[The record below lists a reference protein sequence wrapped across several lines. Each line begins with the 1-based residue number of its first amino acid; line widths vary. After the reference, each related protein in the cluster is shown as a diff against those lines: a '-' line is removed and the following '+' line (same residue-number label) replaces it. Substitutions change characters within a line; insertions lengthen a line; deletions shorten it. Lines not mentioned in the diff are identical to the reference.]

1 MSEEKQ
7 QQDTAVAEAPAEAAD
22 GDNVTRLE
30 AEVAALKDQLLRAL
44 ADQENARRRAA
55 RERDDAV
62 RFAASGLAADL
73 LPTLDSLRR
82 AIESVPEE
90 QAAADEATRNLL
102 AGVAMIERALLAA
115 LEKQG
120 VRQLDLAPGDR
131 FDPNRHHAMF
141 EVDDSEYPAGSIA
154 QIVQPGYA
162 YHDRLL
168 RPALVGVA
176 QARRGDDGG
185 TAETTTSGGAAET
198 G

>member
-7 QQDTAVAEAPAEAAD
+7 QQDTAVAEPAAEAGD
-22 GDNVTRLE
+22 GDNAARLE

-44 ADQENARRRAA
+44 ADQENALRRAG
-55 RERDDAV
+55 REREDAV

-120 VRQLDLAPGDR
+120 IRRLDLAPGDR

-141 EVDDSEYPAGSIA
+141 EVDDSDYPAGTIA

-176 QARRGDDGG
+176 RGGDGREAVAGSGG
-185 TAETTTSGGAAET
+185 TAETS
-198 G
+198 